1 MKKTFLLKV
10 LALIFAL
17 CSATCIFTACK
28 DDGGSSE
35 VNGECAHDWKEATCL
50 SAKTCKYC
58 GEIKGDANWHDFK
71 NNGVCRDCGRIK
83 TDESLFEYVELED
96 GTYGIR
102 RINNNTLYGDVT
114 LPDEYNGKRVTE
126 VLGGAFSLC
135 GFTSIQI
142 PPTVKAIRKYA
153 FDRTRVSTI
162 EIADGV
168 EKIEQLTS
176 FENEYI
182 KSLRLP
188 ANLTEL
194 EGAICRLSGLES
206 IDLPVRLASISEWDL
221 QYCYK
226 LKEINVPK
234 GNKHFISKDDVLYS
248 KDEKTLVRYPYGK
261 EDESFTLP
269 NSVEAIENYAFCN
282 NQQLQEVKIRAG
294 SHLKVI
300 KKGAFNRCYNLKE
313 ITFHNDLE
321 EIQERVFADCVNLE
335 EIIIPKSV
343 KNMGANVFYN
353 CSVLVIYCEA
363 ESKPQNWDE
372 NWNVDNC
379 NVIWNCKKNDQ
390 ADDGR
395 FYVTEDGLRYAIKD
409 GFASVCEQITE
420 VEEVHIASSIR
431 YKGENYAVTAIE
443 KDVFRYDDTL
453 TSVTIPATVK
463 MIGEQAFE
471 DCSKLTSVNFE
482 EGCEDMTIGARAF
495 SDCKALTTIT
505 LPEGVTTICEEA
517 FAYCNYLKY
526 ISIPNSLTAIENKA
540 FYLCHNINYN
550 LHAGL
555 RYLGNENNKFMCLM
569 KVYSTAT
576 TAANIHTSCR
586 FIMPDVFESNSWE
599 VKSAT
604 IPESVVY
611 IGEAAFSFASSLES
625 IEVAEGNPYYSSS
638 DGILFNK
645 DKSEIICYP
654 RGKTDTRYVIPKGVT
669 RIGKKAFYYNQ
680 NLDRITISGD
690 VRVIDDDAFN
700 NCNNL
705 SNVTMKEGVTYI
717 GNRAFDNCS
726 RITTLNLPLSLTY
739 IGDEAFA
746 TCYNV
751 KKIVISK
758 NVTYVGAGAFDDCRV
773 LFIYCEAESKP
784 QSWNN
789 SWNTKGCPVY
799 WYRENQPTESGLY
812 WHYVDGEVV
821 SW

>member
-1 MKKTFLLKV
+1 MKKAFLVKL
-10 LALIFAL
+10 LSLILAL
-17 CSATCIFTACK
+17 CSAIFVFTACK
-28 DDGGSSE
+28 DDGDSADANS
-35 VNGECAHDWKEATCL
+35 ECAHDWQEATCL
-50 SAKTCKYC
+50 SAKTCKNC

-102 RINNNTLYGDVT
+102 KINYNTLSGDVT

-126 VLGGAFSLC
+126 VLRDAFSAC
-135 GFTSIQI
+135 SFTSIQI
-142 PPTVKAIRKYA
+142 PPTVKVIRKDA

-168 EKIEQLTS
+168 EKIEQLTL
-176 FENEYI
+176 FENEHI
-182 KSLRLP
+182 KRLRLP

-194 EGAICRLSGLES
+194 EGATYCLAGLES
-206 IDLPVRLASISEWDL
+206 IDLPVRLASISEWDF
-221 QYCYK
+221 QACYK

-248 KDEKTLVRYPYGK
+248 KDERTLVRYLYAK

-269 NSVEAIENYAFCN
+269 NSVEVIENYAFCN
-282 NQQLQEVKIRAG
+282 NQQLQEVKTRAG
-294 SHLKVI
+294 SCLKVI
-300 KKGAFNRCYNLKE
+300 KKGAFNKCYNLKE
-313 ITFHNDLE
+313 ITLPDALE
-321 EIQERVFADCVNLE
+321 EIQERAFSSCVNLE
-335 EIIIPKSV
+335 EITIPKSV
-343 KNMGANVFYN
+343 KIIGFNAFSS

-379 NVIWNCKKNDQ
+379 NVVWNCKKNDQ
-390 ADDGR
+390 ADDGKV
-395 FYVTEDGLRYAIKD
+395 YVMEDGLRYAIKD
-409 GFASVCEQITE
+409 GFASVCEQINE
-420 VEEVHIASSIR
+420 VEEVHIASSIE
-431 YKGENYAVTAIE
+431 YKGKAYTVTAIE
-443 KDVFRYDDTL
+443 KNVFRYDDTL

-471 DCSKLTSVNFE
+471 LCSKLTSVNFE
-482 EGCEDMTIGARAF
+482 EGCENTTIGARAF
-495 SDCKALTTIT
+495 SNCNALTTIT
-505 LPEGVTTICEEA
+505 LPEGVNTICEEA

-526 ISIPNSLTAIENKA
+526 ISIPNSLTAIGNKA

-550 LHAGL
+550 LNAGL
-555 RYLGNENNKFMCLM
+555 CYLGNENNQFMCLI
-569 KVYSTAT
+569 KVYSTNT

-611 IGEAAFSFASSLES
+611 IGEAAFSFASGLES

-645 DKSEIICYP
+645 DKSEILCYP
-654 RGKTDTRYVIPKGVT
+654 RGKTGSRYVIPKGVT
-669 RIGKKAFYYNQ
+669 RIGKKAFYYNL
-680 NLDRITISGD
+680 NLDRITISED

-700 NCNNL
+700 YCNNL

-717 GNRAFDNCS
+717 GNRAFDNCP
-726 RITTLNLPLSLTY
+726 RITTLILPLTVTH

-758 NVTYVGAGAFDDCRV
+758 NVTYVGYCAFEDCRV

-784 QSWNN
+784 QSWND
-789 SWNTKGCPVY
+789 SWNTKGCPVF
-799 WYRENQPTESGLY
+799 WYRENQPTDSGLY